1 MALFDKLFRKKK
13 DEEESRAP
21 SSSTRVKDAVQNLY
35 QQSAAFQQQAVQA
48 DMDVARAGT
57 QRAQNAA
64 KDMYAAYAAQQEA
77 AAREKE
83 RQDRE
88 RIARQRELEQQRQ
101 EAEAARLEQERQA
114 REEQQKRLAE
124 ATRNIYSAVK
134 NKTQNLYSQAQEKS
148 RRASERMAENTPR
161 MYGNLDTNPMA
172 RQAVQNPDGTYST
185 VDTFSRYE
193 NGKEVLVPSV
203 IYKDGRWQHVDEDE
217 AWEHYLQTGEN
228 FGKFD
233 TPEEA
238 TEYAINLHENQAQWF
253 DDPTGTAANMLQER
267 EQSSRVQRA
276 LQDIMDASTRQ
287 QEEQIRLNR
296 ELQQEQQEQA
306 KQAAAAAFN
315 AIPGQLAKGFM
326 NSDEDA
332 MRAQL
337 QREGYSDSA
346 IDAALAAGLISPTAR
361 YDRTQEANF
370 GGQAAANY
378 NLGELQQ
385 EADILLGQGIIRGD
399 QDMIERGMELRQRA
413 ADYQQNNQ
421 TALENDSGTVG
432 NMFAND
438 IAQYLP
444 QATYQ
449 QMAALPLQ
457 PLAMLGKSGEAVAQ
471 ALGSGSLSYTTMAGA
486 AYADMVENG
495 ADPETAARLAKD
507 EALISSIIESGDT
520 FVDWAFGVGSE
531 LNPFKG
537 TTKKAAKTF
546 AGGLVKGILKWAGN
560 TGQEYGEEF
569 VQELVSM
576 ANERRLAEGNTA
588 GGIPELLQY
597 VMNEAKIQAPDLYT
611 ALKDHMVTQDAERLL
626 EAGRG
631 GAVIGGIVGG
641 IGQAAGG
648 IRSIRSNAQRTQVNE
663 AFDAIVADPETEE
676 LNGMTEEQL
685 DAAAETARAMDRN
698 DAAEVLEDKA
708 DSKEITEKLRNSI
721 PDIENEEAVRQLT
734 GKEFPK
740 GNTSIVN
747 QVGAFFR
754 DLGNKVT
761 RQGFGDVVLNER
773 GVKNDIAHGLGR
785 AKAATFAA
793 VPAVI
798 ENGRE
803 IDFQENWKNRGKDS
817 HVFAA
822 PVDLNGQRTYVAA
835 VVMKGA
841 DNHFYLHEVVDDKGN
856 LIYKVREAP
865 EGIKTGFNSQS
876 ERTGAPEASNE
887 SIAEPAQEIN
897 TEVEAGLDRQAAV
910 QEAVENLQEQ
920 AQPQEAPVTEPES
933 PQQKDARDLRQ
944 QLAQAEQEYMQHS
957 QANDTEYDYRAQM
970 DKIDGLRR
978 QIQEQQNA
986 ETQQT
991 VNAQDDNVSE
1001 KNDTNPTVEA
1011 MKQEGKVTT
1020 PTYDVDKYGD
1030 PHPERGEMGDDGVRI
1045 CKDSDAL
1052 EAELADFYAGKSRN
1066 DTGEYMARIRRKN
1079 EGGYLLTIN
1088 RDGKRD
1094 LSRTFGSPGEAAAF
1108 AGSYI
1113 DGQTQA
1119 RTDEELDQNK
1129 SAPTP
1134 QQTAAEAAMTG
1145 TIQDEAARQK
1155 KNKAAEL
1162 GTQALRERIRKADEE
1177 IKALRR
1183 LEKTTGLTDT
1193 QKEHMADVRETLETL
1208 NDELTSRKGRARKKK
1223 DKVERKGN
1231 KPVRSAAEAR
1241 KRLMDIF
1248 STAAGEREET
1258 GKKIDTVLEKIQK
1271 DGRITDKDRT
1281 ELIDTLIEAG
1291 AVRQEAAEE
1300 LRDVRDRLKGARIYV
1315 NDQERADFGDDWN
1328 TIRKRAWANGI
1339 YLTNDPTDQKI
1350 DSLVGEMA
1358 DSYGTNMFPT
1368 DEALSDML
1376 ANLVNK
1382 AEAGRSQLIPF
1393 AESVSNEAR
1402 AENVDPQEIWNDL
1415 SRQVDETLR
1424 SFGEKAKL
1432 EVDLKNKTATMLAT
1446 ERKRA
1451 EDRLDKMA
1459 QRRRESEI
1467 REKTMKAIKRLTKLR
1482 GKAAPDVRAEI
1493 DAALK
1498 DIDTHAR
1505 QLTITGIEDLQELAR
1520 VYEQA
1525 KEAAGYQ
1532 GPDNPGNFISNPYV
1546 EEKLGRLSKM
1556 HINDMDIQDV
1566 IELGRVV
1573 EALENTVKTQNKM
1586 LGEQWDQGIHETA
1599 TQVNQEVQQ
1608 AKGVKKSNA
1617 QRFMQKWLKEESL
1630 SPRRFLNMLAGW
1642 KKDGAMA
1649 KLADSLENGQT
1660 KALDFKRRA
1669 SQLMDPF
1676 MDKYKKWLK
1685 TASGKNATWTQYS
1698 VVNGLADDGSGFTGQ
1713 TIEIT
1718 PQMKVSLYLMS
1729 LNEDN
1734 LRHIQTGGL
1743 TIPDK
1748 ELYIKGDIREAYRRG
1763 TKVKMQPEAVRAIAS
1778 TLTPEEKAFAGYL
1791 QKFYNEMSKNAINE
1805 TSMQLDGFER
1815 ADVDQYYPIESTDAY
1830 LKSDPANKARSQTVE
1845 GIGSINNERV
1855 HAGNPIMLRD
1865 AYDTFMKQVDD
1876 VSRYYGYAIPVR
1888 DFNAINNHVFHEE
1901 GNAFAGSIKDT
1912 INHKWGGGAEDYIT
1926 KILQDI
1932 QNPGSMKGD
1941 SLSSGLSH
1949 LRSNLAGATLMI
1961 NPSVA
1966 VSQAASYPGAAQTVG
1981 WDALAAGLV
1990 SGPVDEK
1997 LMEKYTPLLWYRSQ
2011 GYSTQEIGD
2020 AIAANKKNV
2029 AQKLLAK
2036 KALNWIQGM
2045 DRLTTKRLWAAAE
2058 YRVKKDFPNLKPG
2071 SRELIDSGM
2080 DPYYQK
2086 VAEIYNRAI
2095 YDTQPNYTDM
2105 ERAQIL
2111 RSDSDITKMLTMYK
2125 TVPLQYYNMMAEAAG
2140 RLQAARESG
2149 DPQQIREA
2157 TKYALNTYGGVLAAN
2172 GIYVAIK
2179 AAFKGLKG
2187 KDDDYRDEEGTLTI
2201 DSVLKQLGKD
2211 LTETYA
2217 GSVLGGAELYSGVDY
2232 LINGGTYNAPE
2243 VNALEYLEDLFK
2255 SGSSIVNAVNDD
2267 DPQKAAKAIKNGILT
2282 TATGFG
2288 IPAKNLET
2296 YTMAGVNRWF
2306 PEAALEYNNIFGGI
2320 NKSDLK
2326 QMDPNVA
2333 GTAANMIMK
2342 NRTGVNLER
2351 AATDELSR
2359 LYAAGFSDAIP
2370 NATPDSF
2377 SYGGNEVK
2385 VKDKKAYSKTW
2396 GDVVSD
2402 NLEELISTKEYQ
2414 DADDKTKNSMIK
2426 KLYQY
2431 ATVQARKGA
2440 DSEYE
2445 PDKSDSTYG
2454 WTLKADE
2461 AMDAGMDLPTSI
2473 TAMNTIKNLKDD
2485 KNALGAVTTSRK
2497 SKVVAYIDSLPID
2510 SEQKDLL
2517 YEQEYGSGLEMT
2529 PWHSGIDAQ
2538 TAFTDTKTVA
2548 DAGTQQTVMQS
2559 NLDSLQTSDYYI
2571 TATAEEKKDLINKL
2585 QKYAETQGKKK
2596 TDPNYKGAGWTSWTE
2611 QAVKEGMT
2619 LPEALN
2625 YVQQLD
2631 GITADYDEYGD
2642 AISGT
2647 KKEKTLE
2654 YIDGLNISDKKKE
2667 LLYRYADLNGS
2678 PVDYRTKKQT
2688 VEKYQK
2694 DLQKSDLY
2702 RSGTKEEQKTMNKRL
2717 DQYALVQ
2724 AAKAKDPN
2732 YKPAENGYGWTDW
2745 ADQAV
2750 KAGMTLPEAIGYM
2763 TKVKGI
2769 SSDYDEFGKAVK
2781 DSKKE
2786 KTLAYI
2792 DSLNVSDQQKNL
2804 LYKIAGYNVDA
2815 EDLRTRKTIV
2825 ENNRTE
2831 LVKSKQ
2837 YKNASTEDQESMLK
2851 MLDDY
2856 AKVQSMK
2863 NADKNYSPAGT
2874 SYAWTEWAD
2883 QAVKEGMTLPE
2894 AIGYAQQVKSIKAD
2908 YDQYGRAISG
2918 TKKEKTLEYIDGL
2931 GLPDDKEE
2939 LLYKLAG
2946 YDSDGPALDYKTRKK
2961 VLKDNKD
2968 ALMNSD
2974 GYKNASAKDQ
2984 KTMIKKLNEWAL
2996 VQAYKKADKNYSAEN
3011 TSYNWTL
3018 WADQAVKGGI
3028 DIKDAITYMTTL
3040 GGMTADKDKYGK
3052 SITGS
3057 KKDKVCAY
3065 IESIPGLTTEQKDI
3079 LYLYL
3084 YKENSL
3090 KYTPWHGYDPNKKK
3104 SRRRR
3109 GRGRRRS
3116 RAAKATS
3123 IKQVGQ
3129 LAKGYDTS
3137 IDISTLFGTPAQR
3150 SGKSGDASAEDDLRE
3165 LMEKYGDDFLTAALA
3180 AGRKYKTREKVDFR
3194 L

>member
-13 DEEESRAP
+13 DEEESTAP

-88 RIARQRELEQQRQ
+88 RIARQRELERQRQ
-101 EAEAARLEQERQA
+101 EAEAARLEQERAA
-114 REEQQKRLAE
+114 REEQQKKLAE
-124 ATRNIYSAVK
+124 ATQNIYSAVK
-134 NKTQNLYSQAQEKS
+134 QKTQNLYSQAQEKS
-148 RRASERMAENTPR
+148 RQASERMAENTPR
-161 MYGNLDTNPMA
+161 MYGTA
-172 RQAVQNPDGTYST
+172 REFLERQ
-185 VDTFSRYE
+185 
-193 NGKEVLVPSV
+193 
-203 IYKDGRWQHVDEDE
+203 
-217 AWEHYLQTGEN
+217 
-228 FGKFD
+228 
-233 TPEEA
+233 
-238 TEYAINLHENQAQWF
+238 
-253 DDPTGTAANMLQER
+253 DDNTGTVANMLQER

-287 QEEQIRLNR
+287 QEEQLRINR

-315 AIPGQLAKGFM
+315 AIPGQLAKNFAV
-326 NSDEDA
+326 SDEEA
-332 MRAQL
+332 MRNTLRQA
-337 QREGYSDSA
+337 GYGEQA
-346 IDAALAAGLISPTAR
+346 IDEGIESGLFNPTAR
-361 YDRTQEANF
+361 YDRQQTANF

-385 EADILLGQGIIRGD
+385 EANILLGQGIIRGD
-399 QDMIERGMELRQRA
+399 QDMIERGMELRDRA
-413 ADYQQNNQ
+413 AQYQQVNEA
-421 TALENDSGTVG
+421 ALEYDSGTVG
-432 NMFAND
+432 NMIARDF
-438 IAQYLP
+438 AQYLP
-444 QATYQ
+444 QFTYQ
-449 QMAALPLQ
+449 QMAALPTQ
-457 PLAMLGKSGEAVAQ
+457 PLAMLGQYGEAAAQ
-471 ALGSGSLSYTTMAGA
+471 AFGSGSLSYSTMAGA
-486 AYADMVENG
+486 AYADMIENG
-495 ADPETAARLAKD
+495 ADPEAAVQLAKD
-507 EALISSIIESGDT
+507 EAALSSVIEYGDT
-520 FVDWAFGVGSE
+520 FLDWAFGLGSG

-537 TTKKAAKTF
+537 MTKNAAKNM
-546 AGGLVKGILKWAGN
+546 GGEFVKGLMKYVGN
-560 TGQEYGEEF
+560 AGQEYGEEF
-569 VQELVSM
+569 VQELISM

-597 VMNEAKIQAPDLYT
+597 VMDEAKIQAPDLYT
-611 ALKDHMVTQDAERLL
+611 ALKDHMVTQDVERLHT
-626 EAGRG
+626 AGKG
-631 GAVIGGIVGG
+631 GAAIALVGG
-641 IGQAAGG
+641 GLPMAYKG
-648 IRSIRSNAQRTQVNE
+648 IRNIRTNEQRNQVNQ
-663 AFDAIVADPETEE
+663 AFDAIVEDPETEALNE
-676 LNGMTEEQL
+676 LTEEQL
-685 DAAAETARAMDRN
+685 DAAAETARAMGRT
-698 DAAEVLEDKA
+698 DAAQILEA
-708 DSKEITEKLRNSI
+708 EAERRAEETAQETEQ
-721 PDIENEEAVRQLT
+721 PAEEAVP
-734 GKEFPK
+734 E
-740 GNTSIVN
+740 
-747 QVGAFFR
+747 
-754 DLGNKVT
+754 
-761 RQGFGDVVLNER
+761 
-773 GVKNDIAHGLGR
+773 IA
-785 AKAATFAA
+785 
-793 VPAVI
+793 P
-798 ENGRE
+798 
-803 IDFQENWKNRGKDS
+803 
-817 HVFAA
+817 
-822 PVDLNGQRTYVAA
+822 
-835 VVMKGA
+835 
-841 DNHFYLHEVVDDKGN
+841 
-856 LIYKVREAP
+856 
-865 EGIKTGFNSQS
+865 
-876 ERTGAPEASNE
+876 
-887 SIAEPAQEIN
+887 
-897 TEVEAGLDRQAAV
+897 DRQAV
-910 QEAVENLQEQ
+910 IGEAVENLQEQ
-920 AQPQEAPVTEPES
+920 ANTTRTPDERQKILEEFYENMWKNETDQEVAFVDPNGEPMLWDTRDQNHDRLLGENDWSDRDGTRQAIADGYIRVKQGQGIELAIDNGLLS
-933 PQQKDARDLRQ
+933 PQQAKAIRNIADNFTGDVFHIDLDVADDSNLAMNLGTISIDAADLDGRTVVDRINSEIRKLAQQQAQQEAAPAQETVQPEQTQETVRETETQTETTPAQEATEEPQEDLRQ
-944 QLAQAEQEYMQHS
+944 QLAQAEQEYMNHS
-957 QANDTEYDYRAQM
+957 QANDTEYDYRVQM

-978 QIQEQQNA
+978 QIQEQQ
-986 ETQQT
+986 TQQT
-991 VNAQDDNVSE
+991 VNENADNVSK
-1001 KNDTNPTVEA
+1001 KNDNVNPTVEA

-1052 EAELADFYAGKSRN
+1052 EAELTDFYAGKIRN

-1094 LSRTFGSPGEAAAF
+1094 LSRTFGTPGEAAAF

-1119 RTDEELDQNK
+1119 RTDEELDQNR

-1208 NDELTSRKGRARKKK
+1208 NDELTSRKGRAKEKKE
-1223 DKVERKGN
+1223 KVEVKGN
-1231 KPVRSAAEAR
+1231 KPTQSIADAR
-1241 KRLMDIF
+1241 RNLMNKF
-1248 STAAGEREET
+1248 SIPE
-1258 GKKIDTVLEKIQK
+1258 
-1271 DGRITDKDRT
+1271 GRRT
-1281 ELIDTLIEAG
+1281 EVGNAIQQRLDEMISKGSVTEESRRALFDTLIDAG
-1291 AVRQEAAEE
+1291 VVPKQADSTLHEIRNDLAN
-1300 LRDVRDRLKGARIYV
+1300 RRIYV
-1315 NDQERADFGDDWN
+1315 NEQERADLGENWDGL
-1328 TIRKRAWANGI
+1328 RKRAWGDRI
-1339 YLTNDPTDQKI
+1339 FLTSDPTDTKI
-1350 DSLVGEMA
+1350 DAVNMELADVYGEK
-1358 DSYGTNMFPT
+1358 MFPT
-1368 DEALSDML
+1368 DVALSDML
-1376 ANLVNK
+1376 ENMLDLAAK
-1382 AEAGRSQLIPF
+1382 GRTTQQSLSQAI
-1393 AESVSNEAR
+1393 SDEAR
-1402 AENVDPQEIWNDL
+1402 YTGATTDEIY
-1415 SRQVDETLR
+1415 DEMFRDMDDQLKA
-1424 SFGEKAKL
+1424 FGEKAGL
-1432 EVDLKNKTATMLAT
+1432 EVDLKDRTASMLAT
-1446 ERKRA
+1446 ERKRW
-1451 EDRLDKMA
+1451 EDRMDRQS

-1467 REKTMKAIKRLTKLR
+1467 REKTMKAIKRLSKLR
-1482 GKAAPDVRAEI
+1482 GKAAPDVRTEI

-1505 QLTITGIEDLQELAR
+1505 QLTISGLEDLQELER
-1520 VYEQA
+1520 VYEEA
-1525 KEAAGYQ
+1525 KKAAGYE
-1532 GPDNPGNFISNPYV
+1532 GPDNPGNFISNPYI
-1546 EEKLGRLSKM
+1546 EEKLSSLTKK

-1573 EALENTVKTQNKM
+1573 SALETTVQNQNK
-1586 LGEQWDQGIHETA
+1586 LIGDEFDQSINETA
-1599 TQVNQEVQQ
+1599 AKVNKEVQQ
-1608 AKGVKKSNA
+1608 AKGVTPGVR
-1617 QRFMQKWLKEESL
+1617 QTVHKWLAEEHL
-1630 SPRRFLNMLAGW
+1630 SPRRFLNMLGGW
-1642 KKDGAMA
+1642 KDGAMA

-1660 KALDFKRRA
+1660 KMLDFQRRA
-1669 SQLMDPF
+1669 VQSMDPF
-1676 MDKYKKWLK
+1676 MQDKKNKQWLK
-1685 TASGKNATWTQYS
+1685 TASGKNAKWYQYS
-1698 VVNGLADDGSGFTGQ
+1698 VANGLASDGSGITGQ

-1718 PQMKVSLYLMS
+1718 PMQKVSLYLAS

-1743 TIPDK
+1743 RIPNK
-1748 ELYIKGDIREAYRRG
+1748 NLYMKGDIKEAYSQG
-1763 TKVKMQPEAVRAIAS
+1763 TDVKMQPEAVRAIAS
-1778 TLTPEEKAFAGYL
+1778 TLTPEEKTFASYL
-1791 QKFYNEMSKNAINE
+1791 QKFFNKQSKDAINE
-1805 TSMQLDGFER
+1805 VSMQLDGYER
-1815 ADVDQYYPIESTDAY
+1815 ADVDQYFPIESVDAY
-1830 LKSDPANKARSQTVE
+1830 IKSDVEKQARSQTVE
-1845 GIGSINNERV
+1845 GIGSIANERV
-1855 HAGNPIMLRD
+1855 HAGNPIVLRD
-1865 AYDTFMKQVDD
+1865 AYDVFMDQVDK
-1876 VSRYYGYAIPVR
+1876 VSRYYGYAIPIR

-1912 INHKWGGGAEDYIT
+1912 INHKWGSGAEKYIT
-1926 KILQDI
+1926 KLLQDI
-1932 QNPGSMKGD
+1932 QGGQKSGSKVWGK
-1941 SLSSGLSH
+1941 
-1949 LRSNLAGATLMI
+1949 LRSNLAGANLTL

-1966 VSQAASYPGAAQTVG
+1966 ASQLASYPAAAQSVGIKGLVGGLTAQRRLSDVSENQIDMAQLASYPGAAQVVG
-1981 WDALAAGLV
+1981 WDALAAGLTAN
-1990 SGPVDEK
+1990 PVDEK
-1997 LMEKYTPLLWYRSQ
+1997 LVEKYTPLLWYRSQ
-2011 GYSTQEIGD
+2011 GYSSQEIGD
-2020 AIAANKKNV
+2020 AVAADKKNA
-2029 AQKLLAK
+2029 AQKLLASK
-2036 KALNWIQGM
+2036 TLNWIQGM
-2045 DRLTTKRLWAAAE
+2045 DRLATKRLWAAAE
-2058 YRVKKDFPNLKPG
+2058 YKVRKDNPDLKPG
-2071 SRELIDSGM
+2071 SREQIDSGM
-2080 DPYYQK
+2080 DPYYREVAK
-2086 VAEIYNRAI
+2086 VYNRAI

-2111 RSDSDITKMLTMYK
+2111 RTDSDIMKFLTMYK
-2125 TVPLQYYNMMAEAAG
+2125 TVPVQYYNMLAEAAG
-2140 RLQAARESG
+2140 KLQAARQSG
-2149 DPQQIREA
+2149 DSKQIANA
-2157 TKYALNTYGGVLAAN
+2157 TKYALNTVAGFVAAN
-2172 GIYVAIK
+2172 GIYDVIK
-2179 AAFKGLKG
+2179 AAFKGLRG
-2187 KDDDYRDEEGTLTI
+2187 KDDDYRDEEGNLTI
-2201 DSVLKQLGKD
+2201 DTVLKQLGKD
-2211 LTETYA
+2211 FMETNV
-2217 GSVLGGAELYSGVDY
+2217 GSIIGGAEMWSVAEHVVTG
-2232 LINGGTYNAPE
+2232 NKWKAPE
-2243 VNALEYLEDLFK
+2243 INVL
-2255 SGSSIVNAVNDD
+2255 SAVQDTINDFTNVWKARSD
-2267 DPQKAAKAIKNGILT
+2267 GDEQKAAKALKE
-2282 TATGFG
+2282 TATDLASMLGL
-2288 IPAKNLET
+2288 PVRNVET
-2296 YTMAGVNRWF
+2296 YLLSGIRWAS
-2306 PEAALEYNNIFGGI
+2306 PETALAYDNIFGGI
-2320 NKSDLK
+2320 SKGDLK
-2326 QMDPNVA
+2326 GMDPNVA

-2445 PDKSDSTYG
+2445 PDKSDGTYG

-2517 YEQEYGSGLEMT
+2517 YEQEYDSGLEMT

-2724 AAKAKDPN
+2724 AAKARDPN

-2750 KAGMTLPEAIGYM
+2750 KAGMSLPEAIGYM

-2786 KTLAYI
+2786 KTLKYI
-2792 DSLNVSDQQKNL
+2792 DGLNISDKQKNL

-2918 TKKEKTLEYIDGL
+2918 TKKEKTLEFIDGL
-2931 GLPDDKEE
+2931 NLPDDKEE

-2968 ALMNSD
+2968 AMMNSD
-2974 GYKNASAKDQ
+2974 AYKNASAKDQ

-2996 VQAYKKADKNYSAEN
+2996 VQGYKKADKNYSAEN

-3028 DIKDAITYMTTL
+3028 DIKDAITYMTAL
-3040 GGMTADKDKYGK
+3040 SGMSADKDKYGK

-3123 IKQVGQ
+3123 IKPVGQ